1 MNRPEPFPPDGILA
15 ILFDINGTLRRRVPD
30 AAFQTQ
36 ARDRL
41 AALLGEADL
50 DQERIDEL
58 NRRYKAYT
66 TWADEQGVNLPEA
79 EFWRRWILPE
89 RTDETLAARAAEQTM
104 ALRDSR
110 GRTVLKPDAVRM
122 IGALRRRGY
131 RLGVISN
138 SPSTLDIPR
147 FLQETGL
154 QDEFDVILLSS
165 QFGVRK
171 PDPSIFLEAARR
183 MRVGPGQCAYIGN
196 KPSCDVAGPRR
207 AGFAR
212 TVLVDAKQDDPE
224 FQPDR
229 SLASLGELLEVFPPR
244 N

>member
-1 MNRPEPFPPDGILA
+1 MSPSSPFDPAGIQA

-30 AAFQTQ
+30 EEFQIQ
-36 ARDRL
+36 ARQCL
-41 AALLGEADL
+41 AEQLGEADL
-50 DQERIDEL
+50 DQARIDEL

-89 RTDETLAARAAEQTM
+89 GMDDRLAAQAAELTVL
-104 ALRDSR
+104 LRDCR
-110 GRTVLKPDAVRM
+110 GRTVLKPGAAGT
-122 IGALRRRGY
+122 IAALRRRGY

-147 FLQETGL
+147 FLEQNGL
-154 QDEFDVILLSS
+154 KDAFELILLSS

-183 MRVGPGQCAYIGN
+183 MQAGPQACAYIGN

-212 TVLVDAKQDDPE
+212 TVLVDAKEQDPHL
-224 FQPDR
+224 QPDR
-229 SLASLGELLEVFPPR
+229 SLASLEELLEVFPPR
-244 N
+244 Q